1 MTRGAAIFDLAGKA
15 ALVTGASGGLGLHF
29 ARTLAGAGAKVA
41 LAARRREAL
50 EANVA
55 ALGEGGATA
64 VAVAMDVTDPGSVE
78 RGVAEVAERFGGPA
92 TVVVN
97 NSGVTA
103 SAAALDLDPADWDK
117 VMDTNVKGAWL
128 VARAAARRMIE
139 AGVGGSVVNVASIL
153 GFRVAGRVAPY
164 AASKSGLL
172 HLTRALAF
180 EWARHGIRVNAIA
193 PGYIE
198 TDLNRDFFASDPG
211 KALIARIPQR
221 RLGRAEELDGAL
233 LLLAS
238 DASSYMTGAALVVD
252 GGHLQS
258 TL

>member
-1 MTRGAAIFDLAGKA
+1 MSATMLDLSGKA

-29 ARTLAGAGAKVA
+29 ARTLAAAGARVA
-41 LAARRREAL
+41 LAARRREQL

-55 ALGEGGATA
+55 TITGAGREA
-64 VAVAMDVTDPGSVE
+64 VAVAMDVTDPEGVE
-78 RGVAEVAERFGGPA
+78 RGLAEVAARLGGPA

-103 SAAALDLDPADWDK
+103 SETALDLDPGEWDK

-128 VARAAARRMIE
+128 VARAAARRMID
-139 AGVGGSVVNVASIL
+139 AKVGGSVVNIASIL

-164 AASKSGLL
+164 AASKAALVQ
-172 HLTRALAF
+172 LTKALAL
-180 EWARHGIRVNAIA
+180 EWARYGVRVNALA
-193 PGYIE
+193 PGYVE
-198 TDLNRDFFASDPG
+198 TELNRDFFASEPG

-221 RLGRAEELDGAL
+221 RLGRPEDLDGAL

-238 DASSYMTGAALVVD
+238 DASAYMTGSTVVVD